1 MSLATPNQLIDLHI
15 DYNSC
20 QNHKKM
26 NRLCVL
32 PNERPHSH
40 LPSSKGTD
48 HRSEKYFALVA
59 DLQEIQRT
67 EEPDELYRKDIIS
80 KIQTE
85 GNATVMGI
93 SGG

>member
-1 MSLATPNQLIDLHI
+1 M
-15 DYNSC
+15 
-20 QNHKKM
+20 
-26 NRLCVL
+26 L
-32 PNERPHSH
+32 PNERPHNH

-48 HRSEKYFALVA
+48 HKSEKYFALAA

-67 EEPDELYRKDIIS
+67 EEPGELYHKDTIS

-85 GNATVMGI
+85 GNATVMGS